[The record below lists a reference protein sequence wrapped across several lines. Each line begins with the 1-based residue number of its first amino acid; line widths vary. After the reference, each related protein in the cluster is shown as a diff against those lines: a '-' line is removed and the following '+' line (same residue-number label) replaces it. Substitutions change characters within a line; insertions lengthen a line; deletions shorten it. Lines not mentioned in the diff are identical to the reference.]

1 MSYISYIRSLVGH
14 DKIFLA
20 FASVVLRD
28 QAGRILLQRR
38 ADFDVWG
45 LPGGCLE
52 LGEDILSCARRE
64 LLEESGLTA
73 GPLRLVGIYSEPA
86 YDTVYPN
93 GDQVQQYTVCFEG
106 PLDDGELTADGVETR
121 ESRFFAPHEIAS
133 AGMPIYYQAMLEHAL
148 RDSPPAFSPP
158 LALPTTLDQIAY
170 MRSRIGHVSYIGVG
184 SVGIV
189 TNEQGQLL
197 VGCRTDSGEWS
208 FPGGYANLGEN
219 AAYTVVREIREET
232 GLDVEPTRLMGIF
245 SPRAAW
251 VYPNGD
257 STQSV
262 VSIFRCQLVGGVER
276 ADQVET
282 SQLAWLSPQ
291 EILALPEHPLLT
303 SFNQRV
309 IQHLDDG
316 WFLL

>member
-1 MSYISYIRSLVGH
+1 MNKDNCLSDAAQI
-14 DKIFLA
+14 
-20 FASVVLRD
+20 
-28 QAGRILLQRR
+28 QANGPSR
-38 ADFDVWG
+38 A
-45 LPGGCLE
+45 
-52 LGEDILSCARRE
+52 
-64 LLEESGLTA
+64 
-73 GPLRLVGIYSEPA
+73 GI
-86 YDTVYPN
+86 
-93 GDQVQQYTVCFEG
+93 
-106 PLDDGELTADGVETR
+106 
-121 ESRFFAPHEIAS
+121 
-133 AGMPIYYQAMLEHAL
+133 PIWAK
-148 RDSPPAFSPP
+148 
-158 LALPTTLDQIAY
+158 
-170 MRSRIGHVSYIGVG
+170 
-184 SVGIV
+184 
-189 TNEQGQLL
+189 
-197 VGCRTDSGEWS
+197 
-208 FPGGYANLGEN
+208 N

-232 GLDVEPTRLMGIF
+232 GLDVKPTRLMGIF

-316 WFLL
+316 WFVL